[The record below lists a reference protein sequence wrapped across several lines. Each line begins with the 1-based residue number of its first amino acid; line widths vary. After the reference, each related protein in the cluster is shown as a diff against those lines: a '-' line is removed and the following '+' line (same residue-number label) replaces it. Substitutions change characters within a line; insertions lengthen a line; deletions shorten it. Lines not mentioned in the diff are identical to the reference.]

1 MAFSC
6 LSGSLNCGDR
16 RLCFQ
21 EVGNRHL
28 FPGSAIWRAF
38 FTGNKIKTNMSEC
51 SSYSTDANQPGE
63 KLDLC
68 VSGLMVLLYASGN
81 KGAFAC
87 GWWRTVCVCVRAC
100 VCLCGGMHTL
110 MHIHVPGSIYL
121 TLRWMLL
128 YHFEPLVVPDLE
140 ALSSTGDK
148 SFKVS
153 QSDISRLPLPKKQE
167 ETLSSHHQ
175 TLSCKARNSKDLS
188 VWKIRRV

>member
-1 MAFSC
+1 MEKCQSVAFSC

-81 KGAFAC
+81 TGVFAC
-87 GWWRTVCVCVRAC
+87 GWWCTVCVCVSAC

-110 MHIHVPGSIYL
+110 MHIHVPGSICGIIYL
-121 TLRWMLL
+121 DVTIP
-128 YHFEPLVVPDLE
+128 FTIPLSLW
-140 ALSSTGDK
+140 LS
-148 SFKVS
+148 
-153 QSDISRLPLPKKQE
+153 
-167 ETLSSHHQ
+167 Q
-175 TLSCKARNSKDLS
+175 T
-188 VWKIRRV
+188 WKH